1 MNNLTVEEKNN
12 IVGTEPTKE
21 TTTQVVE
28 EKKWTSKKE
37 LMDILQCSSDT
48 LERIIGDLISRNDA
62 AIENHMKKGGY
73 NNLQV
78 FYDDDLVKAIQLK
91 LKQNGVSQGK
101 QIGIIKQ
108 SNIGDMAIGFVFT
121 SGSYEQKMDM
131 LAFLQKQ
138 TEEQHIAEQQHK
150 LDVEQNKL
158 LLEQNQQMA
167 HALDYDSVAGW
178 KKWNEYKNELKQNIE
193 LFRHRINFET
203 VIAEANLVEGV
214 DYDRKLLGYDKF
226 PTIVI
231 SSTGEDKIYDRYLI

>member
-1 MNNLTVEEKNN
+1 
-12 IVGTEPTKE
+12 
-21 TTTQVVE
+21 
-28 EKKWTSKKE
+28 
-37 LMDILQCSSDT
+37 MDILQCSSDT

-62 AIENHMKKGGY
+62 VIENHMKKGGY

-91 LKQNGVSQGK
+91 LKQNGISQGK
-101 QIGIIKQ
+101 QIDIIKQ

-138 TEEQHIAEQQHK
+138 TEEQHIAER
-150 LDVEQNKL
+150 QNKL

-178 KKWNEYKNELKQNIE
+178 KKWNEYKNELKQSIE

-214 DYDRKLLGYDKF
+214 DYDRKLYGYDKF

-231 SSTGEDKIYDRYLI
+231 SSTGEDKIYDRYDI

>member
-1 MNNLTVEEKNN
+1 MNDLTVEEKNN

-21 TTTQVVE
+21 ITTQVVDD
-28 EKKWTSKKE
+28 KKWTSKKE
-37 LMDILQCSSDT
+37 LAEICNCDVRTIT
-48 LERIIGDLISRNDA
+48 NIIEDLTKEGTFLTHEHI
-62 AIENHMKKGGY
+62 KKGGY
-73 NNLQV
+73 HNSEI
-78 FYDDDLVKAIQLK
+78 FYDDELVKAIQLK
-91 LKQNGVSQGK
+91 MKQNAMNAGGQKTENS
-101 QIGIIKQ
+101 IIKQ

-150 LDVEQNKL
+150 I

-178 KKWNEYKNELKQNIE
+178 KKWNEYKNELKQSIE
-193 LFRHRINFET
+193 LFRHRINFDT

-214 DYDRKLLGYDKF
+214 DYDRKLYGYDKF

-231 SSTGEDKIYDRYLI
+231 SSAGEDKIYDRYDL